1 MRRRPAARRTPDFAA
16 RGRRD
21 TSPKMSEG
29 EPTFRP
35 GAIALVSGA
44 SSGIGEGL
52 AHALAERGLSVIA
65 TARKR
70 ERLAK
75 LKARHGKAI
84 LPLALD
90 VSDAA
95 AAAGLMKALPAEWRA
110 IDILVNNAGS
120 DVGGR
125 RRFDE
130 GAVAD
135 WASTVATNVIG
146 LMRVTH
152 ALLPGMLKR
161 GRGHI
166 VNLGSIAGLRP
177 MAASAAYNT
186 SKAAVHMFSDSL
198 RAELKGTPLRVS
210 EIMPGT
216 VRTGFAEARWR
227 GDKAEA
233 KRFYASFEALL
244 SVDDVV
250 RAILFAL
257 EQPPRVVVAQ
267 LLLLPLG
274 QS

>member
-1 MRRRPAARRTPDFAA
+1 
-16 RGRRD
+16 
-21 TSPKMSEG
+21 MSE
-29 EPTFRP
+29 EETILRP
-35 GAIALVSGA
+35 GAVALVTGA
-44 SSGIGEGL
+44 SSGIGEAL
-52 AHALAERGLSVIA
+52 AHALAERGLRVIA

-75 LKARHGKAI
+75 LVRRHGKAV

-90 VSDAA
+90 VCDGKATQ
-95 AAAGLMKALPAEWRA
+95 GLLKALPAAWRA
-110 IDILVNNAGS
+110 VDILVNNAGS

-125 RRFDE
+125 RRFPE
-130 GAVAD
+130 GAIAD
-135 WASTVATNVIG
+135 WAATMATNVTG

-166 VNLGSIAGLRP
+166 VNLGSIAALRP
-177 MAASAAYNT
+177 VAGIVAYNT

-198 RAELKGTPLRVS
+198 RAELKGTPIRVS

-216 VRTGFAEARWR
+216 ARSGFAEARWR
-227 GDKAEA
+227 GDKATAE
-233 KRFYASFEALL
+233 RFYASFEALL
-244 SVDDVV
+244 SVEDVV

-257 EQPPRVVVAQ
+257 EQPQKVVVAQ

-274 QS
+274 QT